1 MGGWG
6 RCVGVAGPAATGRV
20 TEAQGAS
27 FRQVG
32 GREHAERAVE
42 VAGWPQEVRLPTAP
56 IGRAVELSLGG
67 HLIGP
72 RADSQSF
79 LLAPPVLAEWER
91 SGGASGRLGLPMT
104 NAYVFDGSLRQEF
117 EHGHLRLS
125 PDPSVALAQLDP
137 ATIELHLVVEP
148 GAALQDLDL
157 KDRKSTRLNSSH

>member
-42 VAGWPQEVRLPTAP
+42 VAGWPQEVRLPTAS
-56 IGRAVELSLGG
+56 IGSDVELSLGG

-104 NAYVFDGSLRQEF
+104 NAYVFDGSLRPAF
-117 EHGHLRLS
+117 AHAHLRPPPHPPPPLPH
-125 PDPSVALAQLDP
+125 PDPSPHRPPLIAQ
-137 ATIELHLVVEP
+137 P
-148 GAALQDLDL
+148 GA
-157 KDRKSTRLNSSH
+157 